1 MTCTRCYYYKNPK
14 INYSVSDSKL
24 ISMEV
29 YRIISLNSQHKNS
42 LILRTFQKEANLKTE
57 K

>member
-14 INYSVSDSKL
+14 INYSASDSKL